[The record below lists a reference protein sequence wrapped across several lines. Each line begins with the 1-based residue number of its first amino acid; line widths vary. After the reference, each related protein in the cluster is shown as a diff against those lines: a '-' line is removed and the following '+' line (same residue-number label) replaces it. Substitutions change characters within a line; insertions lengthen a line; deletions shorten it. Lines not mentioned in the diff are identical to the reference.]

1 MTLRSTNPPL
11 GRAWTALLP
20 LLIPGGIITWAL
32 AGNRWSSWGVEAM
45 EAKTPSA
52 TSFAD
57 LSNITAT
64 ADCLG
69 AGSDYTICDPYGRAF
84 QPYVVLPARLLHVLG
99 LGSANTGMLGWLLA
113 LIFVLTIGFLGLVL
127 ARLWRGGLTGLLI
140 AQLILGLAAVT
151 PPVML
156 AIERGQIEILG
167 FALAAVALVLLTA
180 RSGLPNAIGALL
192 GAVAAWLKYFA
203 IGLFAPFIS
212 RTSLTRR
219 SGIWAMGGLALS
231 IVLLALSWNDIS
243 QAASA
248 SRADLPATSKSQFGA
263 SALVATVLSDSPIGY
278 APSPSVADSWGSVRI
293 AGLIATALA
302 VLIALAL
309 TRRPVS
315 ALAAAPETIAVF
327 LLGSAGV
334 LALPYVLGSSHDYRL
349 IFMLMALT
357 AALAWVSHS
366 RGAVRRLTVLIV
378 IAIVIVMM
386 TGASMV
392 PTPNGFIWSKWM
404 LVLGDICLLFVLAT
418 AAALWIRRL
427 VTRPSAVASES

>member
-1 MTLRSTNPPL
+1 MTLRSNPPI

-20 LLIPGGIITWAL
+20 LLIPGSIITWAL
-32 AGNRWSSWGVEAM
+32 AGNRWSLWGVESM

-64 ADCLG
+64 ADCLR
-69 AGSDYTICDPYGRAF
+69 AGTDYAICDPYGRPF
-84 QPYVVLPARLLHVLG
+84 QPYVVIPARVLEALG
-99 LGSANTGMLGWLLA
+99 LGTDNTGMLGWLLA
-113 LIFVLTIGFLGLVL
+113 LAFVLTLGFLGLAL
-127 ARLWRGGLTGLLI
+127 ARLWRGSFAGLVA
-140 AQLILGLAAVT
+140 AQFILALAAVT

-156 AIERGQIEILG
+156 AIERGQIEIIG
-167 FALAAVALVLLTA
+167 FTLAAVALVLLTT
-180 RSGLPNAIGALL
+180 RSNLANAIGAVL
-192 GAVAAWLKYFA
+192 GALAAWFKYFA

-212 RTSLTRR
+212 RSSLTRR
-219 SGIWAMGGLALS
+219 SGIWAMGGLVLAIAL
-231 IVLLALSWNDIS
+231 LTLSWNDIS

-278 APSPSVADSWGSVRI
+278 APTQSVVDSWNSVRL
-293 AGLIATALA
+293 AGLIATAIS

-315 ALAAAPETIAVF
+315 ALSAAPEAITAF

-349 IFMLMALT
+349 IFLLIGLT

-366 RGAVRRLTVLIV
+366 RGAVRRLSVLITIAMV
-378 IAIVIVMM
+378 ITLI

-392 PTPNGFIWSKWM
+392 PAPNGFIWSKWA
-404 LVLGDICLLFVLAT
+404 LVLGDVCLLFVLAT
-418 AAALWIRRL
+418 AAAIWLRRL
-427 VTRPSAVASES
+427 VYRPTVVTTAS